1 MEKRFYKIT
10 TIILLI
16 LTISSLNWQS
26 CAQNPDIELLNKINS
41 NSSKTVRTYSRFIS
55 DATIPMALG
64 ATASIG
70 IASLIR
76 HDNEMLRSAIYI
88 GASQVV
94 DVALTYS
101 LKYSINRMRPYDA
114 YPLLIQNAATENSPS
129 MPSGHTSL
137 AFATATS
144 LTLQYPHWYVATP
157 AYLWACSVG
166 YSRMNL
172 GVHYPSDV
180 VAGAAL
186 GVASAYI
193 TKLANDYL
201 WGKWDKR
208 KSNTSKTTSNY
219 PF

>member
-144 LTLQYPHWYVATP
+144 LTLQYPNWYVATP